1 MDFGFRSSEVGLG
14 EPTNPQSEIRNPKLV
29 YLILGLG
36 NPGPEYED
44 TFHNAGFRVLERM
57 AGELQIRLKERF
69 AGARIS
75 DRVVLGGQKAVLVLP
90 QTFMNRSG
98 TVLPPLLERFETTI
112 QNTVVVC
119 DDLALPLGKLRVR
132 QKGSA
137 GGHNGLKSIIS
148 TVGSD
153 EFMRVRIGIQPDR
166 EIGEVRDFVLS
177 RVGKADREVLD
188 RAEEVAA
195 RAVES
200 LLADGIEKTM
210 AAFNG
215 IDLRQSL

>member
-1 MDFGFRSSEVGLG
+1 MDFGFRGL
-14 EPTNPQSEIRNPKLV
+14 ENPKSEIPNPKSV
-29 YLILGLG
+29 YLVLGLG
-36 NPGPEYED
+36 NPGSEYD
-44 TFHNAGFRVLERM
+44 GTFHNVGFRVLERM
-57 AGELQIRLKERF
+57 AGELRIRFKESF

-75 DRVVLGGQKAVLVLP
+75 ERTVLGDQKAVLALP

-98 TVLPPLLERFETTI
+98 SVVPRLLERFETTI

-119 DDLALPLGKLRVR
+119 DDLALPIGKLRVR

-148 TVGSD
+148 ACGSD
-153 EFMRVRIGIQPDR
+153 EFMRVRVGIQPERD
-166 EIGEVRDFVLS
+166 IGDVRDFVLS

-188 RAEEVAA
+188 RAEESAA

-200 LLADGIEKTM
+200 LLANGIEKTM

-215 IDLRQSL
+215 IDLRQKL